1 MYAPP
6 QEKGVCLRMHNN
18 GPDLYMQRR
27 KKRIKIKCLTRIRH
41 QQHPNR
47 ALPKNVS
54 NASRH
59 NLVHIANKSVDQLP
73 LVFLSNT
80 YAAMPQKLQ
89 ALFRVQCQK
98 WHRRTVLNTRPKCR
112 KQLLF
117 SCHLHSVGPFWGEPY
132 MAVGLVSKLALLWYS
147 VHTCS

>member
-1 MYAPP
+1 MQTYAPP

-59 NLVHIANKSVDQLP
+59 NLVHTANKSVDQLP
-73 LVFLSNT
+73 LVFFVKHLCCHAPETTST
-80 YAAMPQKLQ
+80 VSGTVPKMTQKNRFKYQ
-89 ALFRVQCQK
+89 AKMSQAVAFFLPFAFSGSIL
-98 WHRRTVLNTRPKCR
+98 RRTVHGCW
-112 KQLLF
+112 F
-117 SCHLHSVGPFWGEPY
+117 SL
-132 MAVGLVSKLALLWYS
+132 
-147 VHTCS
+147 